1 MRGIIF
7 GVSTELTDADI
18 VSETG
23 ALAARRLT
31 RRVEGENK
39 PTGNVVIS
47 FPETLPS
54 SVCIGYLRYRVK
66 PYIPQPMRCQ
76 KCQGYGHIAAN
87 CKRDVKCVRCGQG
100 HSWENCP
107 VKDDEVRLEI
117 VEFIN
122 VVQ

>member
-1 MRGIIF
+1 MWL
-7 GVSTELTDADI
+7 SASL
-18 VSETG
+18 
-23 ALAARRLT
+23 RLFH
-31 RRVEGENK
+31 
-39 PTGNVVIS
+39 P
-47 FPETLPS
+47 LPS

>member
-23 ALAARRLT
+23 ALASRRIT
-31 RRVEGENK
+31 RRIDGENK

-47 FPETLPS
+47 FPETLS
-54 SVCIGYLRYRVK
+54 STVYIGYLRDRVK
-66 PYIPQPMRCQ
+66 SYIPQPMTCQ
-76 KCQGYGHIAAN
+76 KCQGYGYIAAN

-107 VKDDEVRLEI
+107 V
-117 VEFIN
+117 
-122 VVQ
+122 

>member
-54 SVCIGYLRYRVK
+54 SSILCVHRLPEVQGKALHTSTDEVPEVSGIW
-66 PYIPQPMRCQ
+66 PHRCQ
-76 KCQGYGHIAAN
+76 
-87 CKRDVKCVRCGQG
+87 
-100 HSWENCP
+100 
-107 VKDDEVRLEI
+107 L
-117 VEFIN
+117 
-122 VVQ
+122 